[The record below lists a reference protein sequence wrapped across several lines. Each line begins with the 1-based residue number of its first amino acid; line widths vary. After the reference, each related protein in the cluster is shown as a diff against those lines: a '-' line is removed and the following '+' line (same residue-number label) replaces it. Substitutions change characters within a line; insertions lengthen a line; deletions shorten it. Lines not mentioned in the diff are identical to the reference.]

1 VRGEQGFPVRL
12 RFTKLGKVRF
22 VSHRDVA
29 RALERAFRIEQLPL
43 AFTLGFSPRPK
54 VSFGL
59 ALGVGHESL
68 SEYLDVELVETI
80 DIETLPAALSAAL
93 PEGIDI
99 TGASLLA
106 SRAPALQ
113 EAVTAVEFRLD
124 FADLPADAL
133 SVAVDRANA
142 LDELPVSTTRKG
154 EPVVEDLRPALSK
167 ITVLAQDDGV
177 PSVSVDAA
185 TQPRGLRPADLLDAL
200 RGLAGAPGR
209 HGGDRV
215 LRTHQWIERDGARLE
230 PLDADRACADQPV
243 HFDDK
248 GTSNDRR
255 HHTGGHG
262 LRTDDSRAGAV
273 ADHSIGR
280 RIA

>member
-1 VRGEQGFPVRL
+1 MRGEQGFPVRL

-59 ALGVGHESL
+59 ALGVGHESV
-68 SEYLDVELVETI
+68 SEYLDVELVEPI
-80 DIETLPAALSAAL
+80 DIDTLPAALSAAL

-99 TGASLLA
+99 TGASSLA

-124 FADLPADAL
+124 LADLPVDAL
-133 SVAVDRANA
+133 TSAVDRANA

-154 EPVVEDLRPALSK
+154 EPVVEDLRPALRR
-167 ITVLAQDDGV
+167 IAVLVQGDGV
-177 PSVSVDAA
+177 PSVSVDAS

-200 RGLAGAPGR
+200 RGLAGAPGQ

-230 PLDADRACADQPV
+230 PLDADRVCADQPV
-243 HFDDK
+243 HYDDK
-248 GTSNDRR
+248 GTSHDRR
-255 HHTGGHG
+255 HHTGGQG
-262 LRTDDSRAGAV
+262 LRPDDSRTGAV
-273 ADHSIGR
+273 ADYSIGR